1 MLKFSA
7 NLGFLWSDLSL
18 PQAIHAAKQAGFDA
32 IECHWPYDT
41 PIAEVKQ
48 ALDETGLPMMSL
60 NTVKG
65 PQAAGGFGL
74 TAVPG
79 FELEARTAID
89 QAIYYAKAT
98 NTINIHVMAGLLNLE
113 KFTVEQAQEVFI
125 KNVTYATKQAQAH
138 NIQILIEP
146 INTYDVPNYFLSNL
160 QTAVEIIHQ
169 VGADNLKL
177 MFDCYHL
184 ARMDEDVIEKLSA
197 LKPIIGHIQ
206 FASVPERG
214 PPDLVPDRNKIL
226 DYNQVFKHIIK
237 IKYNL
242 PIGAEYLIKY
252 GSTLTSLD
260 WLGRVGSMSDS

>member
-18 PQAIHAAKQAGFDA
+18 PEAIHAAKQAGFDA
-32 IECHWPYDT
+32 VECHWPYDT
-41 PIAEVKQ
+41 PIAKVKQ
-48 ALDETGLPMMSL
+48 ALNETGLPMMSL

-79 FELEARTAID
+79 FELEARAAID
-89 QAIYYAKAT
+89 QAIHYANAT
-98 NTINIHVMAGLLNLE
+98 NTINIHVMAGLINLE
-113 KFTVEQAQEVFI
+113 QFTVEQAREVFI
-125 KNVTYATKQAQAH
+125 KNLTYATKQAQPY
-138 NIQILIEP
+138 NIRILIEP
-146 INTYDVPNYFLSNL
+146 INTHDVPNYFLSNL
-160 QTAVEIIHQ
+160 QPAIEIINQ
-169 VGADNLKL
+169 VGADNLQL
-177 MFDCYHL
+177 MFDCYHV

-197 LKPIIGHIQ
+197 LRPIIGHIQ

-214 PPDLVPDRNKIL
+214 PPDLTSGRNEVL
-226 DYNQVFKHIIK
+226 DYNQVFNHIIK
-237 IKYNL
+237 MKYNS

-260 WLGRVGSMSDS
+260 WLRRVGSIGDS